1 MQNYNKSC
9 VVNLF
14 VKGGCAVSDCILGDI
29 LFADETISNED
40 FKKIAD
46 LVIRRAKAKANAT
59 ADDGEALAKDT
70 SGRNSHNVINID
82 DDFEL

>member
-1 MQNYNKSC
+1 M
-9 VVNLF
+9 
-14 VKGGCAVSDCILGDI
+14 SDCILGDI